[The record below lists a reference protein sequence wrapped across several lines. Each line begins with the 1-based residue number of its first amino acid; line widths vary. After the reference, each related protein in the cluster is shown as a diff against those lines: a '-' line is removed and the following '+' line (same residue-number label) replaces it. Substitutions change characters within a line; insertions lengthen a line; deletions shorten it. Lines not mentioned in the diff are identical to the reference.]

1 MKKSFIIILAVLT
14 SLVANAQLYTTNN
27 AAVLRVDSI
36 CLKGNM
42 MDMLVQHVEMY
53 VYNTGDSIYSGYFIL
68 DNKTGS
74 VFSNQYGGYI
84 KLPPGQSGV
93 ACIPIQLPQGD
104 YTFGIFGDRD
114 RRKENQLG
122 DDIHLSIGP
131 LRKLNFKVD
140 YKFDL
145 MEAEGDDNILWGRRL
160 QGKLSVVNVDSVP
173 YYGGWGLNK
182 YGSEVSYRLKNKDK
196 GTVYYDYIPG
206 NKKFEP
212 GDTINTD
219 LGFNYDFEDG
229 TNYTLEIEYRA
240 PGYGEPVDSLV
251 FTYLAGMSTYWTA
264 DGTMKTKEYSCGTAS
279 GQYVVVPREAVAVD
293 LRGAHYEDIDVSQ
306 ANPNCLYYLDSLDN
320 VPQGLTSTC
329 NVIRGGQTPVI
340 RLTDNYDYYCPCP
353 FWSEYVSYTLQP
365 NNTGFGQG
373 PYAETLVLPYDPQGA
388 FFNDINSDDANL
400 HGELLKVLHFKR
412 LWYNQLELEEV
423 NISEMHANNAYIV
436 AVAVKTPVT
445 FYAEHAYMHATSLPD
460 RYERGK
466 YYLTGGTM
474 FRAPTTNTYRYQ
486 PETGTFV
493 RQYTDELL
501 PPFRAWICEGDDV
514 WEDEI
519 MNQGGE
525 ETDVYEAEDSWTIGD
540 VLYMDTGFDIGAANM
555 GITTPVGKET
565 VSAIYSLNGTIVNS
579 KFVNSKLPKGL
590 YIVGGKK
597 IVVR

>member
-1 MKKSFIIILAVLT
+1 MKKSYIIILALLT
-14 SLVANAQLYTTNN
+14 SLVANARLYTNN
-27 AAVLRVDSI
+27 TAVLRVDSI
-36 CLKGNM
+36 RLKGNM

-68 DNKTGS
+68 DNKAGS
-74 VFSNQYGGYI
+74 VFSNLYGGYI

-104 YTFGIFGDRD
+104 YTFGIFGNGD

-140 YKFDL
+140 YKLDM
-145 MEAEGDDNILWGRRL
+145 MEDEGNANILWGRRL

-173 YYGGWGLNK
+173 YYGGLGSGR
-182 YGSEVSYRLKNKDK
+182 YGSEVSYHLKSKEK
-196 GTVYYDYIPG
+196 GIIYYDYIPG
-206 NKKFEP
+206 NRKFEP
-212 GDTINTD
+212 GDTISTD
-219 LGFNYDFEDG
+219 LGFNYYFENDMS
-229 TNYTLEIEYRA
+229 YTLEVVYIA
-240 PGYGEPVDSLV
+240 PGYDELVDSLV

-264 DGTMKTKEYSCGTAS
+264 DGTMKTKEYSCGSAIV
-279 GQYVVVPREAVAVD
+279 QNLVVPKEAVAVD
-293 LRGAHYEDIDVSQ
+293 LRGAHYGDIDVSQ

-501 PPFRAWICEGDDV
+501 PPFRAWICEGDAV

-525 ETDVYEAEDSWTIGD
+525 ETDVYEAGDSWTTGD

-565 VSAIYSLNGTIVNS
+565 VSPIYSLNGTIVNS